1 VDLSLPL
8 YLQASSKFEDRESA
22 RGHALSQNW
31 ETVALKFGWMLQVVY
46 DYI

>member
-22 RGHALSQNW
+22 RGHALRC
-31 ETVALKFGWMLQVVY
+31 K
-46 DYI
+46 